1 MSHTITRTLRI
12 ASIAALLAAT
22 PATANAGDAD
32 TGDTS
37 ASDHGT
43 ATALASLSRSPEA
56 APDAITAQVAAI
68 LKTRHETAKNAIGNI
83 R

>member
-1 MSHTITRTLRI
+1 MSQHLSRTLRV
-12 ASIAALLAAT
+12 ACAVALLAAA
-22 PATANAGDAD
+22 PATAAAAD
-32 TGDTS
+32 TGDATPGS
-37 ASDHGT
+37 GGK